1 MPLHYMIT
9 AKWGKDQ
16 ADWYLPLEIT
26 VKNNTDKDV
35 NSPAISFDV
44 SKIVD
49 IYLKAIANYG
59 LTLIDFEGGF
69 LGHTDALDRH
79 IAAITEVIKAKPD
92 IKISY
97 TLPVDGAPGLI
108 GFNGNGTTFLKIT

>member
-44 SKIVD
+44 SKIQNITPGSEKSVYRFRSTN
-49 IYLKAIANYG
+49 IYRTCN
-59 LTLIDFEGGF
+59 
-69 LGHTDALDRH
+69 
-79 IAAITEVIKAKPD
+79 
-92 IKISY
+92 
-97 TLPVDGAPGLI
+97 
-108 GFNGNGTTFLKIT
+108 